1 MDNDFTNPAA
11 EADKNKDLGMQEF
24 EFFHR
29 SDNLLWILKRGI
41 NFLHTGVQLK
51 SRPYFNMSNL
61 FTKIYNMLYYTTNLY
76 LQ

>member
-29 SDNLLWILKRGI
+29 SDNLL
-41 NFLHTGVQLK
+41 
-51 SRPYFNMSNL
+51 
-61 FTKIYNMLYYTTNLY
+61 
-76 LQ
+76 